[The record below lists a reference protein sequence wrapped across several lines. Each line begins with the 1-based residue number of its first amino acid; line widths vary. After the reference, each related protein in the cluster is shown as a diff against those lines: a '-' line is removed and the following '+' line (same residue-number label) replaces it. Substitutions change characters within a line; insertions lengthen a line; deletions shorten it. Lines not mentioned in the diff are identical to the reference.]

1 MTSPTPGRPGRPR
14 RSAAELA
21 AERRRVA
28 GEALR
33 LFARHG
39 VAATSADD
47 VARAAGVSVR
57 TFWRLFPR
65 KEDAVRPLLED
76 GVVAVAANVRARGLA
91 GFRGATPAAAPAAGT
106 GADARGG
113 RAAADGPD
121 DVEAVR
127 TLVRLTRTEPA
138 VRTVWL
144 DVHDG
149 AEAVFA
155 DALAESRHED
165 EPGLGTRTT
174 AAVVNA
180 ALRVAVEEW
189 AWRASPAEAPTAAVD
204 PDADPD
210 ADALA
215 RLVDEAL
222 RLAADA
228 LGGPAG
234 RAGRTAGTA
243 RGSDAD

>member
-1 MTSPTPGRPGRPR
+1 MTDTTPGRPGRPR

-28 GEALR
+28 REALR
-33 LFARHG
+33 LFARQG
-39 VAATSADD
+39 VAGTSADD

-91 GFRGATPAAAPAAGT
+91 GFRATGAGAPTDGAPAVD
-106 GADARGG
+106 DAASIG
-113 RAAADGPD
+113 
-121 DVEAVR
+121 

-138 VRTVWL
+138 VRAVWL
-144 DVHDG
+144 EVHDG

-155 DALAESRHED
+155 DALAASRHED
-165 EPGLGTRTT
+165 EPGLGTRAT

-180 ALRVAVEEW
+180 VLRVAVEEW
-189 AWRASPAEAPTAAVD
+189 AWREAPPGPPPAE
-204 PDADPD
+204 
-210 ADALA
+210 ALA

-222 RLAADA
+222 RLAGEA
-228 LGGPAG
+228 LDP
-234 RAGRTAGTA
+234 
-243 RGSDAD
+243 RGSGAPEAAPGSRAD

>member
-1 MTSPTPGRPGRPR
+1 MSTPTPGRPGRPR
-14 RSAAELA
+14 RTAAELA

-28 GEALR
+28 HEALR
-33 LFARHG
+33 LFALHG

-47 VARAAGVSVR
+47 VARAAGVSLR

-76 GVVAVAANVRARGLA
+76 GVATVAANVRARGVA
-91 GFRGATPAAAPAAGT
+91 GFR
-106 GADARGG
+106 
-113 RAAADGPD
+113 ADGSPVPD
-121 DVEAVR
+121 EPLSSAEPVR
-127 TLVRLTRTEPA
+127 TLVRLTRNEPA
-138 VRTVWL
+138 IRAAWL
-144 DVHDG
+144 DVYDS

-155 DALAESRHED
+155 DALAVSRGET

-189 AWRASPAEAPTAAVD
+189 AWRDSP
-204 PDADPD
+204 

-215 RLVDEAL
+215 RLTDEAL
-222 RLAADA
+222 RQAADA
-228 LGGPAG
+228 LDG
-234 RAGRTAGTA
+234 RADGPTRTAEA
-243 RGSDAD
+243 SRAD

>member
-1 MTSPTPGRPGRPR
+1 MTTATPRPGRPR
-14 RSAAELA
+14 RSAAALA

-28 GEALR
+28 REALR
-33 LFARHG
+33 LFAQDG

-76 GVVAVAANVRARGLA
+76 GVVALAADVRARGLA
-91 GFRGATPAAAPAAGT
+91 GLLGAATPARPEPGPSDAAS
-106 GADARGG
+106 DAE
-113 RAAADGPD
+113 PI
-121 DVEAVR
+121 R

-138 VRTVWL
+138 VRGVWL

-149 AEAVFA
+149 AESVLA
-155 DALAESRHED
+155 DALAASRGEAV
-165 EPGLGTRTT
+165 PGLGTRTT
-174 AAVVNA
+174 AAVANA

-189 AWRASPAEAPTAAVD
+189 AWQETGTESGAPAAS
-204 PDADPD
+204 
-210 ADALA
+210 LA
-215 RLVDEAL
+215 RRVDEAL

-228 LGGPAG
+228 LGRRADETPEAAPGSPA
-234 RAGRTAGTA
+234 
-243 RGSDAD
+243 D